1 MSTKS
6 DFTIIPRK
14 PVSGRP
20 SNRPTLNQLKKDYQR
35 LSVKE
40 VAEKYGV
47 AESTVRTWVFRAR
60 RGEY

>member
-1 MSTKS
+1 MTAKS
-6 DFTIIPRK
+6 DFTVIPRK
-14 PVSGRP
+14 KGSGRP
-20 SNRPTLNQLKKDYQR
+20 TNKPSLKQLAKDYEK

-47 AESTVRTWVFRAR
+47 AEATVRTWVFRAR